1 MISISAGSV
10 TRIILY
16 CRKRHIVCTPP
27 FRLTSQYA
35 RHNGGVPEI
44 YAMDH
49 DHADIGNLLGGIA
62 ARIAEEQANQN
73 GTEHMNAQLQVGK
86 SLEVVLKI
94 FK

>member
-1 MISISAGSV
+1 
-10 TRIILY
+10 
-16 CRKRHIVCTPP
+16 
-27 FRLTSQYA
+27 
-35 RHNGGVPEI
+35 
-44 YAMDH
+44 MDH

-73 GTEHMNAQLQVGK
+73 GTEHVNAQLQVGK